1 MSINRF
7 NLFGNYKNKVF
18 RLIYISDIDID
29 NAFNFF
35 DPVGFVK
42 ETYVPEI
49 KIITQN
55 KTFQN
60 MVIHAEESFF
70 YVNHSLETCW
80 INYSLLDLL
89 VSELMI
95 DIKYLNRWL
104 IHFQK
109 KKKKKRNVYIEIKYS
124 KYLNKENK
132 KEFKCVLLI

>member
-1 MSINRF
+1 MKLHFYTYKIYVLFLLLEEKKIIKERFYLPEIDYFLLFLERGIDLINRF

-60 MVIHAEESFF
+60 MVNHAEESFF
-70 YVNHSLETCW
+70 YVSQ
-80 INYSLLDLL
+80 S
-89 VSELMI
+89 
-95 DIKYLNRWL
+95 
-104 IHFQK
+104 
-109 KKKKKRNVYIEIKYS
+109 
-124 KYLNKENK
+124 
-132 KEFKCVLLI
+132 